1 MIQAT
6 NLGYPRIGP
15 RRELKR
21 ALESHW
27 AGELDVAGLERA
39 AAAIEAANLQAQA
52 QAGLD
57 RVPAGDFSLY
67 DHVLDATA
75 LVGAVPERFSRA
87 PGAPVD
93 LPTYF
98 AMARGVQ
105 AGGRDA
111 PAMEMTKWFD
121 TNYHYLVPEFTGDQH
136 FAPSWDR
143 PLAALAAARAAGV
156 ESRVVLVGPV
166 SLLLLGKAK
175 ADGVVPLRDHLDAI
189 VEVYAEVLRRLAAAG
204 ASWVQL
210 DEPCFVQ
217 DRSEA
222 ELEALSRAYSRLA
235 QAKGQMRLA
244 VATYFGHLGAAF
256 PRLAALPVDALGLDF
271 VHGARGNLD
280 ALARH
285 GWPGDKTLIAGV
297 VNGRNVWINDL
308 AASLRLVRGLLE
320 HTGPDRLQV
329 APSCSLL
336 HVPIDVRGER
346 GIDAEVRPWLAFAQQ
361 KLGEVVTLVGALNA
375 GDQSVAAE
383 LEANAEALARRQ
395 RSPRLHQSEVEGR
408 LAALTPR
415 DFCRPSPFA
424 ARRAAQAKRF
434 GLPELPTTT
443 IGSFP
448 QTSEVRRLRSRWRRG
463 ELSDAQYEE
472 ALEAETRRT
481 IGGQEE
487 LGLDVLVH
495 GEFERN
501 DMVEYFGEQLDGFL
515 FTSNGWVQSYGSRC
529 VKPPILFGSVRRQQ
543 PMTVRWS
550 RFAQSCTQRPVKGM
564 LTGPVTI
571 LQWSFVRDDQ
581 PRKQTCHEVALAIRD
596 EVEDLEGAG
605 IGIIQVDEPALREGL
620 PLRHA
625 EWDEYLE
632 WATAT
637 FRLATGVA
645 AEQTQVHTHMCY
657 GEFGDII
664 DAISSLD
671 ADVISIENAR
681 SGAELLRVFRDH
693 GYDKWIG
700 PGVYDIHSPRVPSVE
715 EMAGVLR
722 AALAVLSRDQLWV
735 NPDCGLKTRAW
746 PETLAALR
754 HMVAAAR
761 QLRGEA

>member
-21 ALESHW
+21 ALEAHW
-27 AGELDVAGLERA
+27 SGELDAGGLARA
-39 AAAIEAANLQAQA
+39 AAAIEAGNLQAQS

-67 DHVLDATA
+67 DHVLDAAA
-75 LVGAVPERFSRA
+75 LVGAVPERFGRV

-93 LPTYF
+93 LATYF

-121 TNYHYLVPEFTGDQH
+121 TNYHYLVPEFTRDQR

-175 ADGVVPLRDHLDAI
+175 DDAVVPLRDHLDAI
-189 VEVYAEVLRRLAAAG
+189 LEVYGEVLRRLAAAG
-204 ASWVQL
+204 ATWVQL

-222 ELEALSRAYSRLA
+222 ELEALSRAYGRLA
-235 QAKGQMRLA
+235 QAKGQMRMA
-244 VATYFGHLGAAF
+244 VATYFGHLGTAF
-256 PRLAALPVDALGLDF
+256 PRLAALPVDALALDF
-271 VHGARGNLD
+271 VHGEAGNLD
-280 ALARH
+280 ALERH
-285 GWPGDKTLIAGV
+285 GWPADKTLIAGV
-297 VNGRNVWINDL
+297 VNGRNVWISDL
-308 AASLRLVRGLLE
+308 AARLRLLRGLLD

-346 GIDAEVRPWLAFAQQ
+346 GIDAEVRPWLAFAHQ
-361 KLGEVVTLVGALNA
+361 KLAEVATLVRTLNGGEGAVA
-375 GDQSVAAE
+375 GA
-383 LEANAEALARRQ
+383 LEANADALARRK
-395 RSPRLHQSEVEGR
+395 RSPRLHEAAVEGR
-408 LAALTPR
+408 LAGLTAA
-415 DFCRPSPFA
+415 DFRRPSPFA
-424 ARRAAQAKRF
+424 ARREAQVARF

-448 QTSEVRRLRSRWRRG
+448 QTAEVRRLRSRWRRE

-481 IGGQEE
+481 IGVQEE

-529 VKPPILFGSVRRQQ
+529 VKPPVLFGSVRRQR

-550 RFAQSCTQRPVKGM
+550 RFAQSCTERPVKGM

-596 EVEDLEGAG
+596 EVADLEGAG

-620 PLRHA
+620 PLRHG
-625 EWDEYLE
+625 EWAEYLE
-632 WATAT
+632 WATAA

-645 AEQTQVHTHMCY
+645 AERTQVHTHMCY

-746 PETLAALR
+746 PETLASLR
-754 HMVAAAR
+754 NMVAAAR
-761 QLRGEA
+761 QVRGGA